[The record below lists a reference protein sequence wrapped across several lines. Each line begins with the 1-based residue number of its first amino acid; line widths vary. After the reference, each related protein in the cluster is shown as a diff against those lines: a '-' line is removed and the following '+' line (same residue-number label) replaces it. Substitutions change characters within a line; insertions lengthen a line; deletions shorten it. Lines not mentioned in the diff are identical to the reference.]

1 MFCSSV
7 KFFFR
12 GGTYFIVVG
21 LEIQFLLFA
30 RLNFTRLK
38 CTIVHDRSEKS
49 INISLL
55 KRDYPLEFG
64 NNVFLTAELSFRSE
78 SYLIVAHL

>member
-21 LEIQFLLFA
+21 LEIQLFA
-30 RLNFTRLK
+30 PLNFIRPK
-38 CTIVHDRSEKS
+38 CTMVHDRSEKF
-49 INISLL
+49 INISLV

-64 NNVFLTAELSFRSE
+64 NNVFLLLSFPLEVRV
-78 SYLIVAHL
+78 I